1 MLASATAAT
10 DDSASG
16 PDSGRIADT
25 LIGPDGMLE
34 HWLPDAPPPPPPP
47 PAALLEL
54 PPLEHA
60 ATARITAAAIPA
72 SSDTRR
78 TPRRRESGMYCIR
91 SLLASKTVPGT
102 RPAQGMIN
110 SRASGRSARRRP
122 ACARNRKLLTLV

>member
-1 MLASATAAT
+1 MLDSATAAT

-25 LIGPDGMLE
+25 LIRPDGMLE
-34 HWLPDAPPPPPPP
+34 HWLPDEPPPPPPP

-60 ATARITAAAIPA
+60 ASARITAAAIAA
-72 SSDTRR
+72 SPGIRR
-78 TPRRRESGMYCIR
+78 TPRRRESGMCCIR

-102 RPAQGMIN
+102 RPAQGVIH
-110 SRASGRSARRRP
+110 SRASGRAARAGPGPR
-122 ACARNRKLLTLV
+122 A

>member
-34 HWLPDAPPPPPPP
+34 HWLADEPPPPPPPP
-47 PAALLEL
+47 PAPLLDL
-54 PPLEHA
+54 PPREHA
-60 ATARITAAAIPA
+60 ATARITAAAIAA
-72 SSDTRR
+72 SSDIRR
-78 TPRRRESGMYCIR
+78 TPRRRESGMCCIR

-102 RPAQGMIN
+102 RPAQGVIH
-110 SRASGRSARRRP
+110 SRASGRAARAGPGPR
-122 ACARNRKLLTLV
+122 A